1 MSLMVNRLNAFGS
14 RNPILA
20 DLPYFG
26 FFEGFPGGFEGQAG
40 RVGRVS
46 ERANSATARRVRAQG
61 LRHGARLSGGRGR
74 FQRVRRPW
82 YSGGVTIL
90 EVINKTT
97 PYFEKQGIESPRLT
111 IELLLAH
118 LLKKKRLQLYMEF
131 ERDLDEPTLE
141 ALRGM
146 VKRRVAG
153 EPLQY
158 ITGEAEFCGLRLMVD
173 KRVLIPRPETEL
185 LVETVVKR
193 LKAERPQA
201 GTLAPPDKNLKI
213 VDVGTGSGCIAIALA
228 KKLTT
233 ASRDA
238 CATIYATDASR
249 EALDVARGNATL
261 HQIEKNIRF
270 LESDLLQNLD
280 DSLRVDVIVSNPP
293 YIADG
298 EMAKLPKEVRDFEPV
313 RALAAGEDG
322 LKVIRRLV
330 MDARRILSPSGF
342 VALELGAGQR
352 AAVEEFFGQQGYE
365 VVEVVKDL
373 QGHERVVVAQPRK

>member
-1 MSLMVNRLNAFGS
+1 
-14 RNPILA
+14 
-20 DLPYFG
+20 
-26 FFEGFPGGFEGQAG
+26 
-40 RVGRVS
+40 
-46 ERANSATARRVRAQG
+46 
-61 LRHGARLSGGRGR
+61 
-74 FQRVRRPW
+74 
-82 YSGGVTIL
+82 VTIL

-131 ERDLDEPTLE
+131 EKDLDETALE

-158 ITGEAEFCGLRLMVD
+158 ITGETEFCGLKLMVD

-185 LVETVVKR
+185 LVEVVAGR
-193 LKAERPQA
+193 LKGEDGERKEVA
-201 GTLAPPDKNLKI
+201 KI

-228 KKLTT
+228 KRLPGAEIT
-233 ASRDA
+233 AIDVSA
-238 CATIYATDASR
+238 
-249 EALDVARGNATL
+249 EALEVARGNAAL
-261 HQIEKNIRF
+261 HQTEKNIRF
-270 LESDLLQNLD
+270 LESDLLQNLPG
-280 DSLRVDVIVSNPP
+280 SLRADVIVSNPP

-298 EMAKLPKEVRDFEPV
+298 ELAKLPKEVRDFEPV

-342 VALELGAGQR
+342 MALEIGAGQR
-352 AAVEEFFGQQGYE
+352 APVEEFFGQQGYDA
-365 VVEVVKDL
+365 VEVVKDL
-373 QGHERVVVAQPRK
+373 QGHERVIVAQPRK

>member
-1 MSLMVNRLNAFGS
+1 M
-14 RNPILA
+14 
-20 DLPYFG
+20 
-26 FFEGFPGGFEGQAG
+26 
-40 RVGRVS
+40 
-46 ERANSATARRVRAQG
+46 
-61 LRHGARLSGGRGR
+61 
-74 FQRVRRPW
+74 
-82 YSGGVTIL
+82 YSPVVTIL

-97 PYFEKQGIESPRLT
+97 PYFEKQGIDSPRLT

-118 LLKKKRLQLYMEF
+118 LLKKKRMQLYMEF

-141 ALRGM
+141 TLRGM

-158 ITGEAEFCGLRLMVD
+158 ITGEVEFCGLKLMVD

-185 LVETVVKR
+185 LVEAVVQRVGKVASSQQPV
-193 LKAERPQA
+193 AEGEKKTENGGERA
-201 GTLAPPDKNLKI
+201 RGRREETRVRI
-213 VDVGTGSGCIAIALA
+213 VDVGTGSGAIAIALA
-228 KKLTT
+228 KKFTEAEIIALD
-233 ASRDA
+233 ASRD
-238 CATIYATDASR
+238 
-249 EALDVARGNATL
+249 ALDVARGNATL
-261 HQIEKNIRF
+261 HQVEKNIRF

-280 DSLRVDVIVSNPP
+280 DSLRADVIVSNPP

-298 EMAKLPKEVRDFEPV
+298 EMAKLPREVRDFEPV

-352 AAVEEFFGQQGYE
+352 AAVEEFFGQQDYN

-373 QGHERVVVAQPRK
+373 QAHERVIVAQPRK